1 MVKYG
6 EDNANIFGI
15 LLSLSGER
23 IQIQSLPDGK
33 TATAGTPQQFQFQV
47 KPQGAAGATAAQQT
61 FQLQGL
67 TIDPSKLTVMQELP
81 EVGKVVV
88 QEARSRN
95 DSISTI
101 LEEMRGEEAGTYG
114 GVEYTTAIP
123 VAVSSVSNDPKKTTI
138 KRVAAPAS
146 TVILPSN
153 RY

>member
-1 MVKYG
+1 M
-6 EDNANIFGI
+6 IPFI
-15 LLSLSGER
+15 GER

-33 TATAGTPQQFQFQV
+33 TATTAATHQQLQFQV
-47 KPQGAAGATAAQQT
+47 KPQAAAGGAAGAQQT

-88 QEARSRN
+88 QEARPRN

-153 RY
+153 R